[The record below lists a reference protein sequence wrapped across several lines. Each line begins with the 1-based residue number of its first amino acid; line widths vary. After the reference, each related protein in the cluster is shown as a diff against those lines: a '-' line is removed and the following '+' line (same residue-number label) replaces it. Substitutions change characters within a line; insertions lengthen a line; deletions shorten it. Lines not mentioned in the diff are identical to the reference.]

1 MWLMIDPL
9 SLMMDHMVRGGSSL
23 ILLRCHNH
31 YAYQSILLFPAATV
45 IVSPLFDSGDE
56 VYVIFVNEAGYYYA
70 SSGTGIGVAVTSYY
84 DLDSGM
90 LREEEESSSAVYE

>member
-1 MWLMIDPL
+1 MI
-9 SLMMDHMVRGGSSL
+9 H
-23 ILLRCHNH
+23 
-31 YAYQSILLFPAATV
+31 
-45 IVSPLFDSGDE
+45 SGDE

-90 LREEEESSSAVYE
+90 LKEEEETFSAVYE